1 MSVITKKRKLS
12 KTMDKIV
19 STFLWGLSIMFLLL
33 IIWILYTI
41 LSKGIPKLT
50 LSFLVTLPE
59 EVDTGGGIG
68 PVLFNSF
75 YVLFISL
82 IISIPIG
89 VGAGIYFAEYAP
101 KNKFTALLRMS
112 VESLAS
118 VPSIVFGLFGMAIF
132 VDYFHI
138 GLTIIGAATT
148 LALLNLPVITR
159 VTEESIRALP
169 IGLREASYALG
180 TTKFECIRTI
190 VLPSAFSGIV
200 TGICLVAGRAY
211 GESAVIIL
219 TAGTSTSGNMWD
231 FNLFSPGGTL
241 AVHLWYVQ
249 SEAIVPDAKEIADKA
264 AAVLVLVVL
273 MLNFLLRIP
282 IWFNERK
289 FKMR

>member
-1 MSVITKKRKLS
+1 MRVLTRKRKLS
-12 KTMDKIV
+12 KAMDEIA
-19 STFLWGLSIMFLLL
+19 SITLWGFNLMFLLL

-41 LSKGIPKLT
+41 LSKGLPKLT
-50 LSFLVTLPE
+50 PNFLVELPDE
-59 EVDTGGGIG
+59 INIGGGIG

-82 IISIPIG
+82 IISIPVG
-89 VGAGIYFAEYAP
+89 VGAGIYLSEYAQ
-101 KNKFTALLRMS
+101 KNKFTFLLRMS

-118 VPSIVFGLFGMAIF
+118 VPSVVFGLFGMAIF
-132 VDYFHI
+132 VEYFHI
-138 GLTIIGAATT
+138 GLTIIGAAVT

-190 VLPSAFSGIV
+190 VLPAAFNGIV

-219 TAGTSTSGNMWD
+219 TAGTSTSGRMWD

-241 AVHLWYVQ
+241 AVHLWYIQ

-273 MLNFLLRIP
+273 MINFLLRIP
-282 IWFNERK
+282 VWFKEHK
-289 FKMR
+289 FKI

>member
-1 MSVITKKRKLS
+1 MSVITNKRKLS

-19 STFLWGLSIMFLLL
+19 SIWLWGLSIMFLIL

-41 LSKGIPKLT
+41 LSKGLPKLT
-50 LSFLVTLPE
+50 LSFLMKLPE
-59 EVDTGGGIG
+59 EVDAGGGIG

-75 YVLFISL
+75 YVLVISL

-89 VGAGIYFAEYAP
+89 VGAGIYFSEYAP

-138 GLTIIGAATT
+138 GLTIIGAAVT

-169 IGLREASYALG
+169 IGLCEASYALG
-180 TTKFECIRTI
+180 TTKFECIRTV
-190 VLPSAFSGIV
+190 VLPAAFSGII

-241 AVHLWYVQ
+241 AVHLWYIQ

-282 IWFNERK
+282 VWFNERK